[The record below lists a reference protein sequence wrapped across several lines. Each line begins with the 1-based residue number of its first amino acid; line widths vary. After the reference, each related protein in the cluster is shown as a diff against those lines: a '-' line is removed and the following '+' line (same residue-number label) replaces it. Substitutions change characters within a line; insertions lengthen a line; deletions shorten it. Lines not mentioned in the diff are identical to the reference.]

1 MARRGVQT
9 KETAMQAQLL
19 IGGRLVTHRAEGPR
33 GAADAHRGGARGR
46 GGGAAR
52 HGEAIEPLHIAV
64 RAARAGAVAAALA
77 ALLGACGA
85 RAQGPRAAADAD
97 KELRVYNWADY
108 IGKDTLANFEA
119 ATGIKVI
126 YDTYDADETLEAKMM
141 AGDSGYDVV
150 TTSTDYFSR
159 QIKAG
164 IYRPLD
170 RSLLPNWNNLDP
182 HVLAIEAQADPGNRH
197 AMPYLKHVNGFAYNV
212 DLIRARM
219 PDAPLD
225 SLDMIFKPEI
235 VRRFADCGVTF
246 LDQPEDGLL
255 LAVRPYIRA
264 FDSSEYMNGLANGE
278 FCISMSWSGDYATSR
293 ARATT
298 AGVDVHLAFSAPN
311 EGSNASFDAWLI
323 PADAPHPLA
332 AHKFLNYILEPRVIA
347 AITNHIHYANDNLAA
362 NAYVEPQIL
371 NDPAVYP
378 TPAMEA
384 RLYQSRE
391 AGPALERLRT
401 RTWTRIKT
409 AL

>member
-1 MARRGVQT
+1 
-9 KETAMQAQLL
+9 
-19 IGGRLVTHRAEGPR
+19 
-33 GAADAHRGGARGR
+33 
-46 GGGAAR
+46 
-52 HGEAIEPLHIAV
+52 
-64 RAARAGAVAAALA
+64 VAAGLA
-77 ALLGACGA
+77 GACGH
-85 RAQGPRAAADAD
+85 GPAAPHAAGAEER
-97 KELRVYNWADY
+97 ELHVYNWADY
-108 IGKDTLANFEA
+108 IGKDTIANFEA

-150 TTSTDYFSR
+150 SASTDFFSR

-182 HVLAIEAQADPGNRH
+182 RVLAIEAQADPGNRH
-197 AMPYLKHVNGFAYNV
+197 AMPYLRHVNGFAYNI

-219 PDAPLD
+219 PDAPVD
-225 SLDMIFKPEI
+225 SLDMIFKPEVI
-235 VRRFADCGVTF
+235 RRFADCGVTF
-246 LDQPEDGLL
+246 LDQPEDVLQLALNYLHLDPNTTRPEDYRQAEKLL

-278 FCISMSWSGDYATSR
+278 FCISMSWSGDYATAR
-293 ARATT
+293 ARAK
-298 AGVDVHLAFSAPN
+298 AVGVDVHLAFTAPK
-311 EGSNASFDAWLI
+311 EGSNGSYDAWLI

-332 AHKFLNYILEPRVIA
+332 AHRFLNFILEPRVIA
-347 AITNHIHYANDNLAA
+347 AITNHIHYANDNQAA
-362 NAYVEPQIL
+362 NAYVDPQIL
-371 NDPAVYP
+371 KDPAVYP

-409 AL
+409 NL

>member
-1 MARRGVQT
+1 MRASGSSACRGV
-9 KETAMQAQLL
+9 
-19 IGGRLVTHRAEGPR
+19 
-33 GAADAHRGGARGR
+33 
-46 GGGAAR
+46 
-52 HGEAIEPLHIAV
+52 
-64 RAARAGAVAAALA
+64 AALA
-77 ALLGACGA
+77 LVAAGLTGACGHGPA
-85 RAQGPRAAADAD
+85 APRAAGAEER
-97 KELRVYNWADY
+97 ELHVYNWADY
-108 IGKDTLANFEA
+108 IGKDTIANFEA

-150 TTSTDYFSR
+150 SASTDFFSR

-170 RSLLPNWNNLDP
+170 RSLLPNWQNLDP
-182 HVLAIEAQADPGNRH
+182 RVLAIEAQADPGNRH
-197 AMPYLKHVNGFAYNV
+197 AMPYLRHVNGFAYNV

-219 PDAPLD
+219 PDAPAD
-225 SLDMIFKPEI
+225 SLDMIFKPEVI
-235 VRRFADCGVTF
+235 RRFADCGVTF
-246 LDQPEDGLL
+246 LDQPEDVLQLALNYLHLDPNTTRPEDYRQAEKLL

-278 FCISMSWSGDYATSR
+278 FCISMSWSGDYATAR
-293 ARATT
+293 ARAKA
-298 AGVDVHLAFSAPN
+298 AGVDVHLAFTAPK
-311 EGSNASFDAWLI
+311 EGSNGSFDAWLI

-332 AHKFLNYILEPRVIA
+332 AHKFLNFILEPRVIA
-347 AITNHIHYANDNLAA
+347 AITNHIHYANDNQAA
-362 NAYVEPQIL
+362 NAYVDPQIL

-401 RTWTRIKT
+401 RTWTRIKSN
-409 AL
+409 L